1 MVLFI
6 EFTVTFLVAF
16 GLNLIPFL
24 GPSNLFIASAAAIS
38 LVNPAPTTLI
48 TIAVLIALA
57 AAFAKGIYY
66 VVTFFVSKHLNEKN
80 RMRLEA
86 EAVKV
91 KPWAFLLLY
100 LAAAT
105 PIPDEPVVIPLGLMK
120 YNPAKFF
127 SAYFLGKITITIA
140 GAFLGGWTQ
149 TQLSG
154 WLSTE
159 TMIALSIGLTI
170 AVTVIMFKV
179 DVGKIMDKIFKKP
192 PIKRAAQADQ
202 S

>member
-1 MVLFI
+1 MVPFI
-6 EFTVTFLVAF
+6 ELTATFIVAF

-24 GPSNLFIASAAAIS
+24 GPSNLFIASTTAIS
-38 LVNPAPTTLI
+38 FVNPDPATLI
-48 TIAVLIALA
+48 TIATLIALA
-57 AAFAKGIYY
+57 AALAKGIYY
-66 VVTFFVSKHLNEKN
+66 VVTFFVSKHLSQKN
-80 RMRLEA
+80 RTRLDSQA
-86 EAVKV
+86 IKI

-149 TQLSG
+149 AQFSG

-159 TMIALSIGLTI
+159 AMIVLSIVLTI

-179 DVGKIMDKIFKKP
+179 DVGKILDKILKRLPSSKKG
-192 PIKRAAQADQ
+192 